1 MHQIL
6 EQSFTL
12 CSKRILT
19 TIALVNNAIQRI
31 RTTVCTKATTTK
43 LGCILKQQQNSIAYN
58 TIIFKRAWLQS
69 NIWDFNLKAQFWWKW
84 RHHSR
89 QIRSKKWHG
98 YYWKKQ
104 LLSNI
109 FPGFHFEVK
118 KLWIRN
124 PIIIH
129 VRKVGKLIHKIFA
142 PDLKS
147 GEKFEK

>member
-89 QIRSKKWHG
+89 QICSKKWLG
-98 YYWKKQ
+98 YYWNKKIR
-104 LLSNI
+104 LKGSGGSFIKILSYWHGLPGSKRKYRCLEGKKNSQQGTNI
-109 FPGFHFEVK
+109 P
-118 KLWIRN
+118 
-124 PIIIH
+124 
-129 VRKVGKLIHKIFA
+129 
-142 PDLKS
+142 KS
-147 GEKFEK
+147 W